1 MSRRGLS
8 NTGGS
13 LPPPGG
19 LARLRAFSLPFLV
32 CWRGGVSCVAYRAQ
46 LGRLGGSRWRWVLQM
61 KYRAI
66 QANVLSHH
74 IPSRCFLQ
82 HPLITLESKTG
93 LMVARATA
101 LRINIDIAEQDGS
114 SKRSLCHACR
124 SRYDGRQNS
133 QAPACLMTSTIN
145 AQHIDLYSIQRTD
158 RGISAHPAKFVS

>member
-1 MSRRGLS
+1 MITPFVSIRGM
-8 NTGGS
+8 
-13 LPPPGG
+13 
-19 LARLRAFSLPFLV
+19 FST
-32 CWRGGVSCVAYRAQ
+32 CVAYRAQ

-145 AQHIDLYSIQRTD
+145 AQHIDMYSIQRTD
-158 RGISAHPAKFVS
+158 RGISAHPAKCVS